1 MPDQIPKVPIEMV
14 VNGKSYTREVE
25 PRLLLVD
32 LLREELNLTGTHIGC
47 DTTFCGTCTVLLSGV
62 SVKSCTVFAAQ
73 ADKGEILTAEGLAQ
87 NGEMH
92 PLQQAFSKCH
102 ALQCGYCTPGFLMS
116 AYALLSKNP
125 NPNEKDVRTG
135 VAGNL
140 CRCTGYL
147 NIFKAVQ
154 LAAEQMQGQK

>member
-32 LLREELNLTGTHIGC
+32 LLREELDLTGTHIGC
-47 DTTFCGTCTVLLSGV
+47 DTTFCGACTVLLSGV

-92 PLQQAFSKCH
+92 PLQQAFSQCH

-125 NPNEKDVRTG
+125 NPNEKDVRKG